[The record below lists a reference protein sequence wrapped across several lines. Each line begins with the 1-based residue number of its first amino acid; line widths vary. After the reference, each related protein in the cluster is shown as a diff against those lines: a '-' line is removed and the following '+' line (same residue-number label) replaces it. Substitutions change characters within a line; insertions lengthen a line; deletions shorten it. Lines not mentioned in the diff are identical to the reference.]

1 TRLVVG
7 LTERDSPPR
16 LAVYATADDA
26 EAERRREEQR
36 RRLLER
42 DPEDAPAVVSGAP
55 EREALATLEL
65 PGTTVDPSPRFL
77 GDGSVLFARS
87 LPDRDGRFRAD
98 LFRWRPE
105 GGGVERLTHEADLR
119 AADPSPDGSFAV
131 AVESRWGQTRLVRV
145 DLASGEVTPL
155 TEASVEVVV
164 DSPRVSPDGA
174 RMAYL
179 RHREEGWELVVR
191 ALASGEERMVATPG
205 GATVQD
211 PAWSPRGDAIFAT
224 VEADGVLDVQRLA
237 VPSENG

>member
-65 PGTTVDPSPRFL
+65 PGTTVEPSPRFL
-77 GDGSVLFARS
+77 ADGSVLFARS

-98 LFRWRPE
+98 LFRWRPQVGNTE
-105 GGGVERLTHEADLR
+105 GDVERLTREADLR

-145 DLASGEVTPL
+145 ELGSGEVTPL
-155 TEASVEVVV
+155 TEASVQVVV
-164 DSPRVSPDGA
+164 DSPRISPDGA
-174 RMAYL
+174 RVAYL
-179 RHREEGWELVVR
+179 RHRDEGWELVVR
-191 ALASGEERMVATPG
+191 ELASGEERIVATPP
-205 GATVQD
+205 GAAVQD
-211 PAWSPRGDAIFAT
+211 PAWSPRGEAIYAT
-224 VEADGVLDVQRLA
+224 VEAD
-237 VPSENG
+237 